1 MSEDNSNN
9 SELNKEEN
17 ESNITKV
24 KSDEMEEENKSE
36 LSKTQKSQ
44 ESKIDLN
51 NEMEEENKSEL
62 SKTQKSQESKIDLNN
77 EMETTTNKLQ
87 YQNIHYI
94 DEKNDPKDESFDSV
108 TDKNTVLIF
117 DSEIQFRKD
126 ITEID
131 IIFLVDTT
139 GSMNPYIKGIKRFIR
154 KLLFDAN
161 KTISQF
167 KIESISVLKFGLVA
181 YRDHDQENES
191 YVSKVLCNLTDNKK
205 EFRESLYS
213 LDAKGGEDECE
224 AVLDGLDEVV
234 NNIKWRND
242 SMKFLYHFC
251 GSPPHGKDIN
261 CDAEDNYPD
270 GCPCGKQYR
279 DIIQQLR
286 GKGIEYNIISI
297 IKDSLQKMME
307 AFSHICK
314 IDSMDSNNI
323 LKEDNVDD
331 SQ

>member
-1 MSEDNSNN
+1 MSEGSSNN
-9 SELNKEEN
+9 SQSNKINE
-17 ESNITKV
+17 ESNNSKINLLDD
-24 KSDEMEEENKSE
+24 DEKEEENKSE
-36 LSKTQKSQ
+36 FQNTQKSNETNQ
-44 ESKIDLN
+44 KEESEIP
-51 NEMEEENKSEL
+51 
-62 SKTQKSQESKIDLNN
+62 
-77 EMETTTNKLQ
+77 TTTKFQ
-87 YQNIHYI
+87 YQNLHYI
-94 DEKNDPKDESFDSV
+94 DEKEDPNDQSYDSIKDPNEV
-108 TDKNTVLIF
+108 IIF
-117 DSEIQFRKD
+117 DKEIQFLKD
-126 ITEID
+126 ITDID
-131 IIFLVDTT
+131 IVFLIDTT

-314 IDSMDSNNI
+314 IDSMDSNKPIKLIRKNSFI
-323 LKEDNVDD
+323 SAQRN
-331 SQ
+331 

>member
-1 MSEDNSNN
+1 MSEGSSNN
-9 SELNKEEN
+9 SQSNKINE
-17 ESNITKV
+17 ESNNSKINLLDD
-24 KSDEMEEENKSE
+24 DEKEEENKSE
-36 LSKTQKSQ
+36 FQNTQKSNETNQ
-44 ESKIDLN
+44 KEESEIP
-51 NEMEEENKSEL
+51 
-62 SKTQKSQESKIDLNN
+62 
-77 EMETTTNKLQ
+77 TTTKFQ
-87 YQNIHYI
+87 YQNLHYI
-94 DEKNDPKDESFDSV
+94 DEKEDPNDQSYDSIKDPNEV
-108 TDKNTVLIF
+108 IIF
-117 DSEIQFRKD
+117 DKEIQFLKD
-126 ITEID
+126 ITDID
-131 IIFLVDTT
+131 IVFLIDTT

>member
-1 MSEDNSNN
+1 MESLSNDSQLNHNLSSN
-9 SELNKEEN
+9 SEYIQSTLKNLSMNTQNHQSQISK
-17 ESNITKV
+17 IT
-24 KSDEMEEENKSE
+24 
-36 LSKTQKSQ
+36 KTQKSQ
-44 ESKIDLN
+44 ESKIG
-51 NEMEEENKSEL
+51 
-62 SKTQKSQESKIDLNN
+62 LNN

-213 LDAKGGEDECE
+213 LEAKGGEDECE